1 MFDRRRERYSR
12 RMTVRPLAHFFLVA
26 AGLTI
31 ALLAS
36 LFISGGIRVRGV
48 MIACEILL
56 GAGVLIPWM
65 QRRDGK

>member
-1 MFDRRRERYSR
+1 MFDRRRERYRR
-12 RMTVRPLAHFFLVA
+12 RMTERPVAHFFLVA

-36 LFISGGIRVRGV
+36 LFISGGITARGV
-48 MIACEILL
+48 SIACVILL

-65 QRRDGK
+65 QRREGQ